1 MRKFAL
7 TLAEETTRL
16 IPYGRR
22 HWRANQPYPHHFDF
36 LGFRHHLSH
45 DRHGRMAVVR
55 LPSPKSRQKFLREI
69 KQWLRAHEH
78 DRPRA
83 QARVLHAK
91 LRGFYQILRRAAH
104 DRYSGACRLCAV
116 QWYWYRS
123 LSRRSQ
129 KGQVT
134 WEALKR
140 RPWFLLPRPA
150 SRSLDSVT
158 CAKSGSRMRK
168 SRTSGSAGVR
178 GPRETRYDSQ
188 ASRPRSTYHLRET
201 TLAM

>member
-7 TLAEETTRL
+7 TLAEEKTRL

-69 KQWLRAHEH
+69 NQWLRAHQH

-91 LRGFYQILRRAAH
+91 LRGFYQYFGVPHTTATLERVG
-104 DRYSGACRLCAV
+104 YAV